1 VSDPTN
7 PDELGF
13 DALDATI
20 GERLRAAA
28 PAAPDTDAAL
38 AGLRP
43 TFARARRRHQVVVA
57 GAVALGVVLVMSV
70 GALALRSGGAGN
82 VKTPPAT
89 RPDTTTTA
97 PTTLPS
103 SAATIPD
110 SGPGATTPTSLDD
123 HGDRS
128 GSGSGTSGS
137 GSGSSGSGSGSS
149 GSGTSGSGSGSS
161 GSGGSD

>member
-1 VSDPTN
+1 VSGPTN
-7 PDELGF
+7 PDDLGD

-82 VKTPPAT
+82 VRTPPAT
-89 RPDTTTTA
+89 RPDTTTTAPTTA

-123 HGDRS
+123 HGDS
-128 GSGSGTSGS
+128 SGS
-137 GSGSSGSGSGSS
+137 GSGSSGSGS
-149 GSGTSGSGSGSS
+149 SGSGSS
-161 GSGGSD
+161 GSGGGD